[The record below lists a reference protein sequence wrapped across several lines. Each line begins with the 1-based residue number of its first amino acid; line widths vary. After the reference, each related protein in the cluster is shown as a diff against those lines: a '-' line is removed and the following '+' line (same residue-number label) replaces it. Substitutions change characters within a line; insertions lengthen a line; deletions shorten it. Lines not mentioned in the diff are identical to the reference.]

1 MASVEPRAEPE
12 GAVGATDAS
21 EPTRARTT
29 VPDVP
34 PSTVPRPA
42 VERLVGAARTRRL
55 TLVSAG
61 PGWGKTTVTARWAR
75 GGAGVRVAWLT
86 LEPFDDKPAA
96 FWSDVLAALRAAGA
110 VPPGHPLE
118 SLVVPPRLTPALLR
132 RILGAIE
139 LLPEP
144 VVLVLDDFHHAA
156 CAAVAETVDDLL
168 RYPLPLH
175 LVVLTRV
182 DPLLRLQ
189 TLRARGEVAEVGAA
203 DLAFGAADVVALALA
218 SGRGLDPHG
227 VDRVLDETGGWAV
240 GVRLRVEADD
250 AASRARADRSAAEFL
265 LAEVLDRQEPA
276 TRRFLLRTSVTSA
289 VCPDLAADLAPG
301 APAGRLLP
309 GLAAADGFVTTA
321 GEGRT
326 WYRYHPLLR
335 EMLVSELRVEDP
347 VGLRDAHRAAARWFA
362 REGESLRALE
372 HAVAAQDWGL
382 VGTVFVEGAAAQL
395 AGPHRES
402 VAEALRRVPYADL
415 LPDAGLAL
423 CAASLAYAEERFDAA
438 RRHTAFAREL
448 LDPVREPAAAVLLEL
463 LDASTARAT
472 GDVRGLATAAGAA
485 LAVAEAA
492 PYPFPALDTY
502 RGLAA
507 AQRAAGLAWCSVGP
521 ERSGTL
527 LAGAPGPSS
536 TRAWRAPQLFALG
549 ARAAAALLAVA
560 EGRLDDGDATAR
572 AVLAEAEPRGWDGYA
587 HVRTAHAARA
597 WVRYLRA
604 DDEGLDRALAHALAA
619 DAGGREPASGAAVRL
634 LQALVAA
641 DRGHARAARQALA
654 GADRALAGVATP
666 PALADLSVRASAAV
680 RALDD
685 DARAAR
691 PARGTRERLG
701 STGTVAVCTAR
712 GLLAVGRT
720 GAAVRAVSGLVDAP
734 DGEVDPLVRVEA
746 ALVEACALVRPGAR
760 RLDAALRRALD
771 LAAPERLA
779 RPFLSVAVHT
789 LRPALVRAVAARR
802 DELGERLRGMLDR
815 AEGAPEPVP
824 LVEPLT
830 ERELAILVV
839 LPSMASNVE
848 IAEDFFVS
856 VNTVKAHLKSVYRKL
871 GVSSRREAVRRGREL
886 GVVP

>member
-1 MASVEPRAEPE
+1 
-12 GAVGATDAS
+12 
-21 EPTRARTT
+21 
-29 VPDVP
+29 
-34 PSTVPRPA
+34 RPA

-203 DLAFGAADVVALALA
+203 ALAFGAADVVALALA

-227 VDRVLDETGGWAV
+227 VDRVLDETGGWVV

-347 VGLRDAHRAAARWFA
+347 VGLRDAHRAAARWIA

-423 CAASLAYAEERFDAA
+423 CAASLAYAEERFGAA
-438 RRHTAFAREL
+438 RRHTALAREL
-448 LDPVREPAAAVLLEL
+448 LDPVRQPAAAVLGEL
-463 LDASTARAT
+463 LDASVARAT

-492 PYPFPALDTY
+492 PYPFTALDTY
-502 RGLAA
+502 RGMAA

-521 ERSGTL
+521 ERSGTT
-527 LAGAPGPSS
+527 AGAPSS
-536 TRAWRAPQLFALG
+536 TRAW
-549 ARAAAALLAVA
+549 
-560 EGRLDDGDATAR
+560 
-572 AVLAEAEPRGWDGYA
+572 
-587 HVRTAHAARA
+587 
-597 WVRYLRA
+597 
-604 DDEGLDRALAHALAA
+604 
-619 DAGGREPASGAAVRL
+619 
-634 LQALVAA
+634 
-641 DRGHARAARQALA
+641 
-654 GADRALAGVATP
+654 
-666 PALADLSVRASAAV
+666 
-680 RALDD
+680 
-685 DARAAR
+685 
-691 PARGTRERLG
+691 
-701 STGTVAVCTAR
+701 
-712 GLLAVGRT
+712 
-720 GAAVRAVSGLVDAP
+720 
-734 DGEVDPLVRVEA
+734 
-746 ALVEACALVRPGAR
+746 
-760 RLDAALRRALD
+760 
-771 LAAPERLA
+771 
-779 RPFLSVAVHT
+779 
-789 LRPALVRAVAARR
+789 
-802 DELGERLRGMLDR
+802 
-815 AEGAPEPVP
+815 
-824 LVEPLT
+824 
-830 ERELAILVV
+830 
-839 LPSMASNVE
+839 
-848 IAEDFFVS
+848 
-856 VNTVKAHLKSVYRKL
+856 
-871 GVSSRREAVRRGREL
+871 
-886 GVVP
+886 

>member
-12 GAVGATDAS
+12 GAVGVTDAS

-189 TLRARGEVAEVGAA
+189 TLRARGDVAEVGAA
-203 DLAFGAADVVALALA
+203 DLAFGAADVAALALA
-218 SGRGLDPHG
+218 AGRGLDPHG

-265 LAEVLDRQEPA
+265 LTEVLDRQEPA
-276 TRRFLLRTSVTSA
+276 TRRFLLRTSVTTA

-301 APAGRLLP
+301 SSAGRLLP

-347 VGLRDAHRAAARWFA
+347 GGLRDAHRAAARWFA

-372 HAVAAQDWGL
+372 HAVAAEDWGL

-415 LPDAGLAL
+415 PPDAGLAL

-448 LDPVREPAAAVLLEL
+448 LDPVGQPAAAVLVEL
-463 LDASTARAT
+463 LDASVARAT

-502 RGLAA
+502 RGMAA

-521 ERSGTL
+521 ERSGTT
-527 LAGAPGPSS
+527 AAATSS
-536 TRAWRAPQLFALG
+536 TRAWRAPQLFVLG

-560 EGRLDDGDATAR
+560 EGRLDDGDAAAR

-587 HVRTAHAARA
+587 HVRPAHAARA

-604 DDEGLDRALAHALAA
+604 EDDGVDRDLAHALAA
-619 DAGGREPASGAAVRL
+619 DAGGREPASGVAVRL

-666 PALADLSVRASAAV
+666 PAVADLWVRASAAV

-685 DARAAR
+685 GAHAAR

-789 LRPALVRAVAARR
+789 LRPALVRAVAGRP
-802 DELGERLRGMLDR
+802 DELGARLRGLLDR
-815 AEGAPEPVP
+815 AEGVPEPVP

-839 LPSMASNVE
+839 LPS
-848 IAEDFFVS
+848 DR
-856 VNTVKAHLKSVYRKL
+856 KSV
-871 GVSSRREAVRRGREL
+871 V
-886 GVVP
+886 